1 MMSSIQAIPHLNLGV
16 TVLAILLICLGLVL
30 LRGIAKI
37 IVGSAILAASAWIA
51 LVTWQI
57 SPALCY
63 ELLGKSDGF
72 LVFTPPILAFGL
84 SFWLLVK
91 ALRFILTPFEM
102 FQSGER
108 PKTSLFSGL
117 LVALVPT
124 FVLFLITASLIH
136 HFGTVE
142 EVRSFALSSSTTA
155 TPSSR
160 GYIKNFKQS
169 IDSIVPDSWLRKL
182 DPLTDPDR
190 VQTAKLVT
198 RRTQQEPA
206 PVIDPET
213 GQPYPRAIIVDDP
226 ELQNLVRQ
234 NKFGALLRHPILT
247 KATQDPIVQKLLRHL
262 NSQ

>member
-1 MMSSIQAIPHLNLGV
+1 MSYLQSIPHLNLGV
-16 TVLAILLICLGLVL
+16 PLLVILLICLGLVL

-57 SPALCY
+57 SPTLCY

-72 LVFTPPILAFGL
+72 LVFALPIFAFGV
-84 SFWLLVK
+84 SFWLLIK

-108 PKTSLFSGL
+108 PKTSLLSGL
-117 LVALVPT
+117 LTALVPT
-124 FVLFLITASLIH
+124 FILFLIAASLIH
-136 HFGTVE
+136 HFGTIE
-142 EVRSFALSSSTTA
+142 EIKSFAHSSSSSPP
-155 TPSSR
+155 PSHSR
-160 GYIKNFKQS
+160 IKNFKQS
-169 IDSIVPDSWLRKL
+169 IDSILPGSWLRKL
-182 DPLTDPDR
+182 DPLTGPDR

-198 RRTQQEPA
+198 RRTQQPPT

-262 NSQ
+262 NPQ